1 MSLDCVFVCL
11 RPINAKMAEPI
22 WPKVVNTLYLNPG
35 RLKVYGW
42 SNFKF
47 DRKTLLTLIISENA
61 QI

>member
-1 MSLDCVFVCL
+1 
-11 RPINAKMAEPI
+11 MAELI
-22 WPKVVNTLYLNPG
+22 GPKVVNASYMNPG